1 MKQLII
7 IFALSSLLFFFA
19 CDDDA
24 DTITVT
30 ETITEIDTVI
40 VNEGIEVTISSN
52 ITTDVTWSSDSI
64 YILAGRIAVIS
75 GATLTIEPGTIV
87 KGEYGAGAN
96 ATALLIARGGTL
108 NAQDQIFNQFTPGTE
123 LGLGIKYEF

>member
-7 IFALSSLLFFFA
+7 TFALSSLLFFFA

-30 ETITEIDTVI
+30 ETVTETDTVTVTETDTVTVI
-40 VNEGIEVTISSN
+40 EGIEVTISSN

-96 ATALLIARGGTL
+96 ATALLIAR
-108 NAQDQIFNQFTPGTE
+108 
-123 LGLGIKYEF
+123 